1 MSSQGIRSTPGTCVP
16 SDAHFTIHF
25 NTATRLR
32 MTQSTIYV
40 WWLIPMAVGIMQAGG
55 SSLWHSSP
63 LNLRPFYIAQNIAKR
78 NATSRSTRL
87 LIQKQLNESNQSPGT
102 RCVTNDGSKYIE
114 DNLKPSNH
122 SLNAS

>member
-1 MSSQGIRSTPGTCVP
+1 MCAFRCTLHNPFQHSHTSPY
-16 SDAHFTIHF
+16 DTIIY
-25 NTATRLR
+25 LR
-32 MTQSTIYV
+32 
-40 WWLIPMAVGIMQAGG
+40 PAVGIMQSGG

-63 LNLRPFYIAQNIAKR
+63 LNLRPFYIAQNIAKQ

-122 SLNAS
+122 SLNASVVRQWHL